1 MPGKKIKKIT
11 KKSEDKSAIAN
22 AVVKEEDE
30 KTLVV
35 EVPEETKFTPIVEQD
50 ISGGEDVGDEEISR
64 EIAKKIKE
72 DAGKPDRYFEA
83 IGRRKTAV
91 ARVRLF
97 TKGEKEFIVN
107 NKPYQ
112 QYFILPEDQET
123 AVSSMKKMK
132 CFDKFRVTVKVE
144 GGGRHAQAEAVRHGT
159 ARVLVDFN
167 QNFRKRLRKAG
178 FLTRDPR
185 MRERKKFGQKRARKS
200 PQWSK
205 R

>member
-1 MPGKKIKKIT
+1 MPRAKKIIEKT
-11 KKSEDKSAIAN
+11 KE
-22 AVVKEEDE
+22 KEEI
-30 KTLVV
+30 KTPAVI
-35 EVPEETKFTPIVEQD
+35 EVPEETKPAGFVAQD
-50 ISGGEDVGDEEISR
+50 IEAGEDVAEDDISK
-64 EIAKKIKE
+64 EIAKTIKE
-72 DAGKPDRYFEA
+72 SAKNPDRYFEA

-97 TKGEKEFIVN
+97 TKGDKEFLVN

-112 QYFILPEDQET
+112 QYFQTAEDQEMCV
-123 AVSSMKKMK
+123 ASMKKMK
-132 CFDKFRVTVKVE
+132 CLDKFRITAKVK
-144 GGGRHAQAEAVRHGT
+144 GGGHTAQAEAIRHGT

-185 MRERKKFGQKRARKS
+185 MRERKKFGLKRARRA
-200 PQWSK
+200 PQWAK